1 MEILTSFGDGGR
13 QPGQFSKQL
22 RKASGRTMKRSSR
35 NRRLTLP
42 TISRLARREELF
54 GFSRE
59 FKQLFSRRN
68 EADFWGLRVND
79 KTYSRA
85 WGGTIDGLRPGP
97 IRLVRRDLML
107 LLLIQLIDVYTIVV
121 LAAVVLTW
129 IRLSPRNPVL
139 QFVHMV
145 NRAGAGSGP
154 PDYSA
159 AGRTGHL
166 ADAGHD
172 CVASDSLRACSEL
185 LISSE
190 FGSSRVEPSDSPV
203 RLSIYI

>member
-1 MEILTSFGDGGR
+1 GGR
-13 QPGQFSKQL
+13 QPGQFSKQV

-35 NRRLTLP
+35 NRRLTHP
-42 TISRLARREELF
+42 TSSRLARREELL

-139 QFVHMV
+139 QFVHMLTEPV
-145 NRAGAGSGP
+145 LAPARRIIP
-154 PDYSA
+154 PLGGLD
-159 AGRTGHL
+159 
-166 ADAGHD
+166 
-172 CVASDSLRACSEL
+172 
-185 LISSE
+185 ISPMLVMIALQAIRS
-190 FGSSRVEPSDSPV
+190 VLV
-203 RLSIYI
+203 RSF